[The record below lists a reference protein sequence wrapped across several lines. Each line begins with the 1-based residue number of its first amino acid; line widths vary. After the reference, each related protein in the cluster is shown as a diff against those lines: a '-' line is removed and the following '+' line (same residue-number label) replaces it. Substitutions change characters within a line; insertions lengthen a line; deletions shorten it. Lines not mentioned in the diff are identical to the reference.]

1 MVSIVIPCYRSETT
15 LAPVVE
21 EIIGVME
28 NREYEIVLV
37 CDGSPDNVWEVIKR
51 LAEKYPKLIKGV
63 LFSKN
68 FGQHS
73 ALMAG
78 YRKVSGDV
86 IVSMDDDGQSDP
98 KGIPKLL
105 EKLEEGYDV
114 VYARYPKLKES
125 LLRRMGSWLDSKMSE
140 TLIGKPKHVKGTS
153 FNAIR
158 RFVIDEMV
166 RYENSYPYVGGLVY
180 RTTKN
185 IGEVPIEHKDRTDGT
200 SGYSLMKLIR
210 LWMNGFTAFSE
221 KPLRAATFL
230 GIGCAMIGFLYGII
244 IVIQKFVNPA
254 VQLGYSSL
262 MAVILFIGGMLMLL
276 LGIIGEYIGRI
287 YITINNAPQYVIKE
301 EVDNISEK

>member
-1 MVSIVIPCYRSETT
+1 MVSIVIPCYRSQTT

-21 EIIGVME
+21 EIIEVMG
-28 NREYEIVLV
+28 NREYEIILV
-37 CDGSPDNVWEVIKR
+37 CDGSPDHVWEVIKG

-63 LFSKN
+63 LFSRN

-78 YRKVSGDV
+78 YRKAKGDV
-86 IVSMDDDGQSDP
+86 VVSMDDDGQSDP
-98 KGIPKLL
+98 QGITKLL

-125 LLRRMGSWLDSKMSE
+125 PLRRFGSWLDSKMSE
-140 TLIGKPKHVKGTS
+140 SLIGKPKHVKGTS

-185 IGEVPIEHKDRTDGT
+185 IGEVEIEHKDRVDGT
-200 SGYSLMKLIR
+200 SGYSLMKLIK

-301 EVDNISEK
+301 EVGDNK